1 MFHIRVL
8 FIPASIT
15 QGSRNNT
22 TIKVA
27 ICKKG
32 YDWLSSLIEYFSGLA
47 QNTIRTFNGSQQWYV
62 SNIVSPSNWNET
74 KRADSFFFFRVFIT
88 TAVWKK
94 RMICEFGSLTFD
106 KLATVVFKCRIKYDL
121 QRVISHCHCIFN
133 NYVNKARFYA
143 RSSVDRFQL
152 FWQNVHWTGFRSMH
166 DFGFKQKI
174 SDTKRLRYRNWNKNC
189 CKMMETKRIIA
200 GSIVVQCLKFC
211 FTIHNKKRQTHI
223 LCRLT
228 KFSRIAQFKVIYN

>member
-1 MFHIRVL
+1 
-8 FIPASIT
+8 
-15 QGSRNNT
+15 
-22 TIKVA
+22 
-27 ICKKG
+27 
-32 YDWLSSLIEYFSGLA
+32 
-47 QNTIRTFNGSQQWYV
+47 
-62 SNIVSPSNWNET
+62 
-74 KRADSFFFFRVFIT
+74 
-88 TAVWKK
+88 
-94 RMICEFGSLTFD
+94 MIWELGSLTID

-121 QRVISHCHCIFN
+121 QRVTSHCHCTFN

-223 LCRLT
+223 LCLLT
-228 KFSRIAQFKVIYN
+228 KFSRIAQFIVIYN